1 MAAGYGRDTYGS
13 GDYGEPTSVDITV
26 SVTGVAGTGAVGSVT
41 ITEGSG
47 VTVSAG
53 CCWYRF
59 CWECNCN

>member
-13 GDYGEPTSVDITV
+13 GKYGQAIVDITV

-47 VTVSAG
+47 VTVSATG
-53 CCWYRF
+53 VAGTGSVGRY
-59 CWECNCN
+59 